1 MGSTLKKQKTKKE
14 KRKKE
19 NHHVK
24 GSSEGG
30 IMKQKGHDQFQKQKV
45 KWQA

>member
-1 MGSTLKKQKTKKE
+1 MGSALKKQKTKKE

-30 IMKQKGHDQFQKQKV
+30 ITKQKGHEQFQKQKV